1 MNTQPKDRPFVLL
14 VECDEHL
21 SVRMERLL
29 ELTGFAPLRV
39 ASFLAARNTLEAIAF
54 PMVIIDRDFDESG
67 ARELIAQVR
76 RVRCEHGVFVLML
89 CEVDCDGAATAVC
102 EAAGVDYC
110 LGRRSADERIKST
123 LREVRAVLNLRYVS
137 ANH

>member
-1 MNTQPKDRPFVLL
+1 MGNGARTDGVCAF
-14 VECDEHL
+14 
-21 SVRMERLL
+21 
-29 ELTGFAPLRV
+29 RV
-39 ASFLAARNTLEAIAF
+39 ASFRDARDMLGAIVF
-54 PMVIIDRDFDESG
+54 PMVIIDRDFDDSG

-76 RVRCEHGVFVLML
+76 HVRGEHGVFVLML
-89 CEVDCDGAATAVC
+89 CEVDCDGVATAVC